1 MGPLSKIWEE
11 VNDLN
16 LNKTKCS
23 INVEELKELIEKTIL
38 MIGQISVACLFEHR
52 LNYLAKTMQSANL
65 AWQALKAMKTQKRE
79 SGNSMDPNFTP
90 SLKVKTRKRAMK
102 ISKNM
107 EPPAK
112 RPFRSVSSRSTK
124 SRPQHSGSFSKGKTK
139 PQQKGSGRSFKTNKN
154 RYLHAYK

>member
-1 MGPLSKIWEE
+1 MNDSKLKCVQKRLSQNMGPLSKIWEE

-65 AWQALKAMKTQKRE
+65 A
-79 SGNSMDPNFTP
+79 
-90 SLKVKTRKRAMK
+90 
-102 ISKNM
+102 
-107 EPPAK
+107 
-112 RPFRSVSSRSTK
+112 
-124 SRPQHSGSFSKGKTK
+124 
-139 PQQKGSGRSFKTNKN
+139 
-154 RYLHAYK
+154 